1 VAEALDAH
9 KEIDMIL
16 YIDPGTGSMLFTIII
31 GAAGV
36 VVFGVRKLFY
46 KIKFILS
53 GGRQAK
59 VDSTKIPYLIFAES
73 KRYWNVFR
81 PICDE
86 FEKREI
92 PLTYWT
98 ASPDDPSLKQDYKF
112 VKAEFIGEGNKAFV
126 KLNMANAGILLATTP
141 GLDVYQWKRSK
152 TVDKYV
158 HVLHMPNDVTTYR
171 MFGLD
176 YYDAVLLSGQYQV
189 DQIRQLEQM
198 RHLPAKDLKIV
209 GQPYLDV
216 IADRLEKTGK
226 APEHNRTVL
235 LAPSWGKSGILSKYG
250 SKFIDA
256 LIATGYDVIIR
267 PHPQSFT
274 AEKDMMDELMAKYP
288 DGDKVK
294 WNRDNDNFDVLN
306 LADVLISDFSGVL
319 FDYSL
324 VFGKSVIYADT
335 SFDKAPYDAAWIDDD
350 LWTFK
355 ALPRMGK
362 QLKEEDIPNI
372 KSIIDEVV
380 ESSEYA
386 DNRKA
391 ICDETWQHKGESSKL
406 ITDYLV
412 NLAADVEAK
421 AKKEQEASRKS
432 DKKANKKPTK
442 KNS

>member
-1 VAEALDAH
+1 
-9 KEIDMIL
+9 MFNL

-53 GGRQAK
+53 GGKQEKMNA
-59 VDSTKIPYLIFAES
+59 TKIPYLIFAES
-73 KRYWNVFR
+73 KRYWNVFE
-81 PICDE
+81 PVLDE
-86 FEKREI
+86 FEKRGVDVV
-92 PLTYWT
+92 YWT
-98 ASPDDPSLKQDYKF
+98 ASPDDPSLKKEYKH

-126 KLNMANAGILLATTP
+126 KLNMVNAGVVLATTP

-152 TVDKYV
+152 SVDKYV

-189 DQIRQLEQM
+189 DQIRQLEGM
-198 RHLPAKDLKIV
+198 RNIEKKDLAIV
-209 GQPYLDV
+209 GQPYLDT
-216 IADRLEKTGK
+216 IAKKLEAKGK
-226 APEHNRTVL
+226 APEHKRTVL
-235 LAPSWGKSGILSKYG
+235 LAPSWGASGILSRFKG
-250 SKFIDA
+250 DIIDA
-256 LIATGYDVIIR
+256 LIATGYDIIIR

-274 AEKDMMDELMAKYP
+274 AEKEMMDELMAKYP

-306 LADVLISDFSGVL
+306 LADILISDFSGVV

-324 VFGKSVIYADT
+324 VFGKPIIYADT
-335 SFDKAPYDAAWIDDD
+335 SFDKAPYDAAWIEDE

-355 ALPRMGK
+355 ALPRLGK
-362 QLKEEDIPNI
+362 QLKAEDFPNI
-372 KSIIDEVV
+372 KAVIDDCIENSKY
-380 ESSEYA
+380 EEE
-386 DNRKA
+386 RKKV
-391 ICDETWQHKGESSKL
+391 CDETWAHRGESAKL
-406 ITDYLV
+406 IVDYLT
-412 NLAADVEAK
+412 
-421 AKKEQEASRKS
+421 KS
-432 DKKANKKPTK
+432 EPSE